1 MKAFDPVRRRPPDP
15 LAAALDRQIARAV
28 GPIAFVLALMY
39 ASSVYHRSINPVLLE
54 TTAPT
59 QVALVGGFLAVAIL
73 VRIRPMP
80 LELANVT
87 VVVALAFIAVET
99 IGRGQAAAGVNLHW
113 ALIGSGAIALR
124 PRWWAGCVAAIVGPW
139 AAAGL
144 LGVNGWSFDSFGFSL
159 DMVTA
164 TALGG
169 VVFVSR
175 RRALAGLVQARDDLQ
190 RLVRIDPLTGLLN
203 RRGVE
208 HAATELLRRGPAG
221 SVAILFVDVDGFKV
235 INDRYGHA
243 EGDRALIAL
252 ASLLCSTVRTSD
264 HVARVGG
271 DEFVVVLG
279 AEADPDA
286 AAGRVREAFAAW
298 RAPNDQYGLRVS
310 VGTERVLGRDLEA
323 FWTAV
328 DVADRRMY
336 EAKRLSATRDLQRDG
351 VPEPD
356 LTGLETEAERE
367 PAA

>member
-1 MKAFDPVRRRPPDP
+1 MNVLDPVRRRLLDP

-59 QVALVGGFLAVAIL
+59 QLALVGGFLAIAIL

-80 LELANVT
+80 PELANVT

-113 ALIGSGAIALR
+113 ALIGSGAVALR
-124 PRWWAGCVAAIVGPW
+124 PRWWALCVAAIVGPW
-139 AAAGL
+139 AAAAV
-144 LGVNGWSFDSFGFSL
+144 LGVNGWNLDSFGFSL

-169 VVFVSR
+169 VVFMSR
-175 RRALAGLVQARDDLQ
+175 RRALAGLVQARDDLE

-208 HAATELLRRGPAG
+208 HAASEMLAASPAG
-221 SVAILFVDVDGFKV
+221 AVTILFVDVDGFKA

-243 EGDRALIAL
+243 EGDRALVAL
-252 ASLLCSTVRTSD
+252 ASLLRTTVRTSD

-286 AAGRVREAFAAW
+286 AAGRVRQAFAAW
-298 RAPNDQYGLRVS
+298 RAPNDRYSLRVS
-310 VGTERVLGRDLEA
+310 VGTERVPGRDLEA

-336 EAKRLSATRDLQRDG
+336 EAKRRAAVRGPRGDDVQPSDPA
-351 VPEPD
+351 
-356 LTGLETEAERE
+356 GLVTDAERE